1 MCSRGLLIFNAAC
14 LPDKVIYGRNAKCG
28 VDTRVSRHPLKHSAR
43 TYCTS
48 ALTSKHPLKLFLK
61 KAKDFSLKNDSK
73 YHVHIKE
80 TRCKRKGDSKK
91 CFVFFQVAV
100 VKLIYFMKHLQN
112 NDSPW
117 LPLPYFTLQVVFQ
130 LYFSGQC
137 HTDEDLLTAELLM
150 KTAVCTGCK
159 AAHFSLTVY
168 ECNHN
173 SSVQRLQVYFLI
185 IFEDRLEQ
193 YLIVTLTQ

>member
-28 VDTRVSRHPLKHSAR
+28 VDTRVSRHLLKHSAR

-48 ALTSKHPLKLFLK
+48 AFTSKHSLKLFLK
-61 KAKDFSLKNDSK
+61 KAKDFSLKNNSK

-91 CFVFFQVAV
+91 MFCVFSCCSCEADLFYEAFPKQWFPLVAFA
-100 VKLIYFMKHLQN
+100 IFYTISTQI
-112 NDSPW
+112 
-117 LPLPYFTLQVVFQ
+117 VFQ

-173 SSVQRLQVYFLI
+173 SSV
-185 IFEDRLEQ
+185 
-193 YLIVTLTQ
+193 